1 MASLIDKVKVK
12 AGRLIRVWNED
23 RRKFSK
29 ASLQYISVWVED
41 ADGKNERCLLF
52 TDNEIKVAEERA
64 EKNLEDLTDKSFFT
78 DLID

>member
-1 MASLIDKVKVK
+1 MASLIDQVKVK

-23 RRKFSK
+23 RRKFSNAK
-29 ASLQYISVWVED
+29 LEYISVWVED

-52 TDNEIKVAEERA
+52 TENEIKTAEGRA

-78 DLID
+78 DFID

>member
-23 RRKFSK
+23 RRKFSNAK
-29 ASLQYISVWVED
+29 MQYISVWVED

-52 TDNEIKVAEERA
+52 TDNEIKTAEERA
-64 EKNLEDLTDKSFFT
+64 ENNLEDLTDKSFFT
-78 DLID
+78 DFID